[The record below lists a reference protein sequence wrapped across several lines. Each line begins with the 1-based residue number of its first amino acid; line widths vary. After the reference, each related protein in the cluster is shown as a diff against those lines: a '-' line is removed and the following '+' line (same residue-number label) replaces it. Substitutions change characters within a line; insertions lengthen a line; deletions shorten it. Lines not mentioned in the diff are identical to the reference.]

1 MKILFLIIFIH
12 IFNLF
17 QCVGQSNT
25 YEIVNSNNVENI
37 QSYVN
42 ALNDAILH
50 SHRFQDQRR
59 IITFESGVEIE
70 LYSINELNA
79 MNFSLEPSNLTVQ
92 TTSSQ
97 QIWAV
102 SSNDKIIIKYEST
115 SKKR

>member
-1 MKILFLIIFIH
+1 MKILFLTIFLQF
-12 IFNLF
+12 FNLF
-17 QCVGQSNT
+17 FCFGQSNT
-25 YEIVNSNNVENI
+25 YEIVNTNNIENI

-42 ALNDAILH
+42 ALNDAVLH

-70 LYSINELNA
+70 LFSINELNA
-79 MNFSLEPSNLTVQ
+79 MNFNLDPSNLTVQ
-92 TTSSQ
+92 TISTQ

-102 SSNDKIIIKYEST
+102 SSNNKIIIKYEST